1 MNIGD
6 TTLDNTIFL
15 VDDDE
20 NILDSLQAI
29 FDMLGFKTQTYSS
42 AVDYL
47 HQLDDRQG
55 CLICDIS
62 MPSMTGIELLSELNK
77 GTHLRP
83 VLFLTGVA
91 TVKMAIKAIKLGA
104 SDFMAKP
111 VSPNVLLDKVLNA
124 IEKFKPSLVIVHDYQ
139 TLIPEERQVFDLIV
153 KGVSNNDV
161 AKQLDMPVLSI
172 EKHRASVMKKMQV
185 DSLPRLMEK
194 IPYLKPLGESLECN
208 NL

>member
-1 MNIGD
+1 MNID
-6 TTLDNTIFL
+6 KTTLDNTIFL

-20 NILDSLQAI
+20 NILDSLKDI
-29 FDMLGFKTQTYSS
+29 FEIFGFKTQAYSS

-47 HQLDDRQG
+47 RELDDRQG

-77 GTHLRP
+77 DTHLRP